1 MTERERHMR
10 EQIAVIR
17 RLCEDRV
24 WGEDALRKRN
34 TQLMANVPALLDWLV
49 ETLDESA
56 ELRRL
61 IDRALVLTHIV
72 GANGGMTDRDHAT
85 EAEIRRGAGV
95 G

>member
-1 MTERERHMR
+1 VTEREQHMR

-34 TQLMANVPALLDWLV
+34 AQLMASIPALLDWLV
-49 ETLDESA
+49 ETLDDRA

-61 IDRALVLTHIV
+61 IDKALVLTHIV
-72 GANGGMTDRDHAT
+72 GANGGMTDRDHTT
-85 EAEIRRGAGV
+85 EAEIRRKAGV